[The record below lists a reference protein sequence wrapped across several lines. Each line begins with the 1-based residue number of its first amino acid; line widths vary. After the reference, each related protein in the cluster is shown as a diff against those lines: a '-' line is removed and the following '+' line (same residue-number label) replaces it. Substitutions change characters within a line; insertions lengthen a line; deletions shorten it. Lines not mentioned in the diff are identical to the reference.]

1 MFRKD
6 GRAISMASSFTPS
19 SGKIARD
26 IVVAAGLLS
35 WDEPTPGIY
44 LRRATASAAERLRP
58 IWSLVHGVISAGAK
72 TPDKVR

>member
-19 SGKIARD
+19 SEIARD

-35 WDEPTPGIY
+35 SDESTPGIY

-58 IWSLVHGVISAGAK
+58 IWLLPTG
-72 TPDKVR
+72 